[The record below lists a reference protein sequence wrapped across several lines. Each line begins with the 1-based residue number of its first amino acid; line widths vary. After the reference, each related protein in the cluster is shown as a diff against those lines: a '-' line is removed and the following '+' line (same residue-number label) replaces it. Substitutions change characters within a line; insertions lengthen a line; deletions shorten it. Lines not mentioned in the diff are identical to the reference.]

1 MSTSA
6 DGPSDMPPPPA
17 KPLSAKA
24 KGKQK
29 AKENNNPDDLTG
41 PKRKRL
47 ACEICRIR
55 RVKCEWRDAQGS
67 CQACLN
73 AQYQC
78 PGEPTR
84 KKRLKKGEVEP
95 DEKMLELERKL
106 RAFEIGGAMTFQMI
120 ERGFKHAPPDV
131 LGLPTG
137 YYKQY
142 VRTCAGASKER
153 EIAAEVL
160 CAAFVAG
167 AATFTDHAKIVTG
180 ISPDMPVATPSR
192 VRYNYSA
199 YVPFGSSRSEAVLA
213 LAFQSRQIFEDSTMR
228 HRPSP
233 EAIYCLIVMDWMA
246 NLTREA
252 VEGGKAGK
260 EKDIDTEYAEVLCR
274 SYRTLMM
281 GRRSEINPKDL
292 EFLLGPVNAYLF
304 FLDARNAAR
313 TGSKPTF
320 LSDSAHRLFNIQSGA
335 RLLSRARSAAVAA
348 RLFDYSPV
356 SQVYP
361 AFNCTVA
368 LLEPIWGKID
378 LSLSNLALL
387 LSNLPTLPPS
397 EDSMHNRYELEG
409 VIQNQQLNLALLD
422 LLIHQKIVQAF
433 LPSSTSSNNPVP
445 PSPGLLNNYATSR
458 SRVQDVFRLVT
469 SFARGAIETMS
480 WKRAREVVEV
490 LAVCSAW
497 TSLANEEDD
506 GIKVQLIHELGI
518 TIEMGQ
524 ILEQCLA
531 LASWSSPSAG
541 KQREGLLVSLVFA
554 YGPLPPNNLP
564 PPPTT
569 LPPAP
574 KPPPVSVVQIHAP
587 ALNALGPREED
598 HQIDLSFLD
607 DFAREHGIPIDDE
620 TTGTPSTSGTSTPSS
635 SSATLAPPLASFD
648 WDSIM
653 ASDDLEFT
661 QQTREADACS
671 NPDPPPFAFDS
682 TLGNFNAP

>member
-1 MSTSA
+1 MSTSTNEA
-6 DGPSDMPPPPA
+6 MLPPPA

-41 PKRKRL
+41 SKRKRL

-55 RVKCEWRDAQGS
+55 RVKCEWRDALGS

-73 AQYQC
+73 AEYQC

-120 ERGFKHAPPDV
+120 ERGFKHAPPE
-131 LGLPTG
+131 LTGLSTG

-167 AATFTDHAKIVTG
+167 ASTFTDHAKIVTG

-192 VRYNYSA
+192 VQYNYSA
-199 YVPFGSSRSEAVLA
+199 YVPFGLSRSEAVLA

-233 EAIYCLIVMDWMA
+233 EAVYCLIVMDWMA

-252 VEGGKAGK
+252 VQGGKAGA

-281 GRRSEINPKDL
+281 GRRSEIKSQDL
-292 EFLLGPVNAYLF
+292 EILLGPVNAYLL
-304 FLDARNAAR
+304 FLDARNAAK
-313 TGSKPTF
+313 TGSKPI
-320 LSDSAHRLFNIQSGA
+320 LA
-335 RLLSRARSAAVAA
+335 RLLSRVRSAVVAA
-348 RLFDYSPV
+348 PVFDYSAL
-356 SQVYP
+356 SQVYS
-361 AFNCTVA
+361 AVSFAVA
-368 LLEPIWGKID
+368 LLEPIWGQID

-397 EDSMHNRYELEG
+397 EESVNIRYDLEG

-422 LLIHQKIVQAF
+422 LLVHQKIVQAF
-433 LPSSTSSNNPVP
+433 LPSSTSSNTPTT
-445 PSPGLLNNYATSR
+445 PSPGLMNNYTTSR
-458 SRVQDVFRLVT
+458 SRIQDVFKLVT
-469 SFARGAIETMS
+469 GFARGAVETMS

-490 LAVCSAW
+490 LSVCSAW
-497 TSLANEEDD
+497 TSLTEGEDD
-506 GIKVQLIHELGI
+506 NIKVQLINELGI
-518 TIEMGQ
+518 TLEMGQ

-531 LASWSSPSAG
+531 LAAWSSPSAG
-541 KQREGLLVSLVFA
+541 KQREGLLVGLVFA
-554 YGPLPPNNLP
+554 YGSLPPNNLP

-574 KPPPVSVVQIHAP
+574 KPPVISTVEHHAP
-587 ALNALGPREED
+587 VLNAVGPREED
-598 HQIDLSFLD
+598 QEIDLSFLD

-620 TTGTPSTSGTSTPSS
+620 TAGTRSSSGTSTPSS
-635 SSATLAPPLASFD
+635 SSATLAPPLASID

-653 ASDDLEFT
+653 ASDDLELP
-661 QQTREADACS
+661 QQAREADAYS
-671 NPDPPPFAFDS
+671 DQDASPFGFDS
-682 TLGNFNAP
+682 TLTDFRSS